1 MTNRKI
7 RDYHK
12 NKLLHDILGD
22 NFKMLCTLLIIL
34 NEQYPKKFY
43 KLNVQR
49 WLEDYVDTCKK
60 MNEYERDGAYDYKMK
75 QLCESCGIDDSRSM
89 AIARKMSS
97 YQYNNPNMIVL
108 RDNVKLAL
116 IHTSLSFGFGRK
128 RLESIISLM
137 LERSYDDWRERADKL
152 GIEYDDDQNRLDYRK
167 LRSKEAAP
175 DTFKER
181 NEALEKLNEYRAYV
195 EYLSLQES
203 EE

>member
-7 RDYHK
+7 KDYHK
-12 NKLLHDILGD
+12 NKLLLDVLTD

-34 NEQYPKKFY
+34 HECYPKKFY

-49 WLEDYVDTCKK
+49 WLEEYVDTCNQ

-75 QLCESCGIDDSRSM
+75 QLCDACGIDDSRSM
-89 AIARKMSS
+89 AIAKKNASQS
-97 YQYNNPNMIVL
+97 YNIPNMIVL

-116 IHTSLSFGFGRK
+116 VHTSLSFGIGRQ
-128 RLESIISLM
+128 RLENVISLM
-137 LERSYDDWRERADKL
+137 LERRYDDWRDRAHEL
-152 GIEYDDDQNRLDYRK
+152 GIEFNDDRDRLDYRK
-167 LRSKEAAP
+167 LKPKEDKP

-181 NEALEKLNEYRAYV
+181 NEALEKLNQYRAYV
-195 EYLSLQES
+195 EYLSTQEQ